1 MTLSE
6 QFTLYSIKEQNVE
19 EGGKRE
25 DCEFFAL
32 FFPWLLVITGGRT
45 SGTESGTESI
55 RHN

>member
-6 QFTLYSIKEQNVE
+6 QFTLYSIVE

-32 FFPWLLVITGGRT
+32 FFPWLLVLTGGRT